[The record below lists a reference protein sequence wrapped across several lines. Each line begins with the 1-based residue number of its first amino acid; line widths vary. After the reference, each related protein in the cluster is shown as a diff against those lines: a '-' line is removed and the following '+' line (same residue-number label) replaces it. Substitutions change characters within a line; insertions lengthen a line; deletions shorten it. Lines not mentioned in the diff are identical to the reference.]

1 MKYREDQG
9 NSRFPDIIQVNQ
21 THVRVYWDQGTE
33 QHEGM
38 DGKTV
43 TIHTGKFIEVEGTFT
58 DPVEAA
64 RKQLIDEINAYD
76 TSKAVNSFY
85 MNGQEMEWIPRDDRQ
100 ALMRR
105 FEAEKSQ
112 GKTETTIW
120 QAPNSYTLPI
130 DTAILMM
137 NRLEVYA
144 SEAYDRTQ
152 QHITAAEQLQ
162 TLSACVAYDY
172 TTGYPQK
179 LEF

>member
-21 THVRVYWDQGTE
+21 THVRVYWDQGAQ
-33 QHEGM
+33 QHKGM

-43 TIHTGKFIEVEGTFT
+43 TIHTGKFIEVEGMFT

-100 ALMRR
+100 SLMRR
-105 FEAEKSQ
+105 FEAEKSA
-112 GKTETTIW
+112 GRTTTNIN
-120 QAPNSYTLPI
+120 QMGRVYTLPI
-130 DTAILMM
+130 DTAIAMM
-137 NRLEVYA
+137 NQLEVYA
-144 SEAYDRTQ
+144 ADSFDCTQAHLGAVAALETVSEV
-152 QHITAAEQLQ
+152 
-162 TLSACVAYDY
+162 VAYDY